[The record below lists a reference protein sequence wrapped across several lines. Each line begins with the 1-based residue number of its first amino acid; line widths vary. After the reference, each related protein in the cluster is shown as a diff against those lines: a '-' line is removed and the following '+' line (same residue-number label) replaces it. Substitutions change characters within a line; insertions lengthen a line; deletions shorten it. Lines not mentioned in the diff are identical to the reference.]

1 MSLGA
6 AKAMKQTADK
16 GSKMR
21 HRKRNRKVVV
31 QQAKY

>member
-6 AKAMKQTADK
+6 ATAMKKNADK
-16 GSKMR
+16 GGKMR

>member
-6 AKAMKQTADK
+6 ATAMKKNSDRSGK
-16 GSKMR
+16 KY
-21 HRKRNRKVVV
+21 RKRNRKVVV